1 MTTTRDL
8 LIGVGVAEHLDCD
21 ATLPLRDFHPSGH
34 AGFQLDAHVEGGIV
48 QRADTRVGL
57 MHRGSEKL
65 FEARDYRQIMMLA
78 NRHDWLSAFSSEL
91 GIGLSIE
98 AATGITPPE
107 RATWTRTLLA
117 EANRVAVALAFLGAV
132 LPADDDRARALDSR
146 ERLIEAQERATGGRV
161 HPMFTRIGGIAAP
174 LGADVLAHYAGIV
187 ADLRADLTR
196 LAEAVL
202 HLTEGLRGLAPLP
215 RDLAI
220 GFGVSG
226 PVARASGLDLDLRRD
241 DPYLAYA
248 ELGELLVVPTRQ
260 AGDAAARYE
269 VLVEQVPVSLD
280 LMSACIDRLLR
291 LGPGQFDV
299 RLPKTVRV
307 PEGVTHSWIEG
318 PLGISGTLLA
328 SVGDKTP
335 WRLKI
340 RSASYNNVQAM
351 SGALAGTRLADLADA
366 VMSFFF
372 VVGDVDR

>member
-1 MTTTRDL
+1 MTTTQEL
-8 LIGVGVAEHLDCD
+8 LIGVGVGAHLECD

-34 AGFQLDAHVEGGIV
+34 AGFQLQVRVEDGVV
-48 QRADTRVGL
+48 QRTDIRMGL

-91 GIGLSIE
+91 GIGLAIE

-132 LPADDDRARALDSR
+132 LPAYEDRARVLASR
-146 ERLIEAQERATGGRV
+146 ERLVDAQERATGGRV

-174 LGADVLAHYAGIV
+174 LGAEVLAHYAAIV
-187 ADLRADLTR
+187 ADLRAGLPRVAD
-196 LAEAVL
+196 AVL
-202 HLTEGLRGLAPLP
+202 LLADGLRGLAPL
-215 RDLAI
+215 RREEAV
-220 GFGVSG
+220 GFGASG
-226 PVARASGLDLDLRRD
+226 PVARASGVDLDLRRD
-241 DPYLAYA
+241 DSYLAYA
-248 ELGELLVVPTRQ
+248 ELGELLTVPTRS

-269 VLVEQVPVSLD
+269 VLLEQVPVSLD
-280 LMSACIDRLLR
+280 LMSACVDRLVL
-291 LGPGQFDV
+291 LGPGPIDV
-299 RLPKTVRV
+299 RLPKTVKV

-318 PLGISGTLLA
+318 PLGISGALLA
-328 SVGDKTP
+328 SVGDRTP

-340 RSASYNNVQAM
+340 RSASFNNVQAIRN
-351 SGALAGTRLADLADA
+351 AVVGTRLDDLADA